1 MKKLIAVSAAIFA
14 AGAFLHT
21 STAAADKI
29 SVSDF
34 FDCVKTIPTSSLSG
48 AERSLLAELA
58 REHDDT
64 DGCALSESLKKLLS
78 ELLSGFEEPKADDSD
93 TPEDSENS
101 EDSEKPDSSDTP
113 ALPDRPSTPEEAP
126 PTVDIDTP
134 EEPDASDDTVSYGS
148 YAEAV
153 LTLVN
158 RYRAENG
165 LSALT
170 LDKSLCKAAETRA
183 REIVSTFSHT
193 RPNGT
198 SCFTVLSESGISY
211 GSVGEN
217 IAYGQDSAAEVMS
230 AWMNS
235 SGHRANILSSSFA
248 KLGVGVYQS
257 GGTLYWAQ
265 LFTD

>member
-34 FDCVKTIPTSSLSG
+34 FDCVKTIPTSSLSS

-78 ELLSGFEEPKADDSD
+78 ELLSGFEAPKADDSD
-93 TPEDSENS
+93 TPEKP
-101 EDSEKPDSSDTP
+101 EDSKDSDTP
-113 ALPDRPSTPEEAP
+113 TLPDRPSTPEEAP
-126 PTVDIDTP
+126 PTVDTDTP

-193 RPNGT
+193 RPNGA

-211 GSVGEN
+211 GSAGEN
-217 IAYGQDSAAEVMS
+217 IAYGQDSATEVMS

-235 SGHRANILSSSFA
+235 SGHRANILGSSFA